1 LGGFFGPEGFFMY
14 YLARGLQL
22 FGMANLMV
30 AFFIGVTEEQ
40 GMGIEMLLLGVGS
53 LLFLLGRYLQGKGK

>member
-1 LGGFFGPEGFFMY
+1 MY

-30 AFFIGVTEEQ
+30 AFFIGLTEEQ

-53 LLFLLGRYLQGKGK
+53 LLFLLGRYLQGKGE